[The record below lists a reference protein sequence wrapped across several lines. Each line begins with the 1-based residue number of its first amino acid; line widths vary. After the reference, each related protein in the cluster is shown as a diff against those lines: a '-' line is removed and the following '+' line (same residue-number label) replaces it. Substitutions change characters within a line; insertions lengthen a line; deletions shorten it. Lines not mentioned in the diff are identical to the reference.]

1 VEVGAAIA
9 ESAGAYLVST
19 PAHLRRLAGSP
30 AALHGA
36 VSSCRAV
43 FSSGG
48 PLDARSAR
56 TLAGVLGHAP
66 IEVFG
71 STETGGIAW
80 RQQTEEQPAPW
91 IPFDEVEI
99 ATTDEG
105 RRLHVTSPWIGEPGG
120 VFTMGDTAEIA
131 PDGRFVLGQRADRV
145 VKIGERRLALP
156 EMEARLHEH
165 PFVETAALVPLERRG
180 EERLGAIVVLTDEG
194 GGALAGSGRRALA
207 LALRRWLA
215 AHWDGV
221 LLPRAWRFV
230 DRLPEDAQGKAS
242 MAALGALFR

>member
-1 VEVGAAIA
+1 VGA
-9 ESAGAYLVST
+9 
-19 PAHLRRLAGSP
+19 
-30 AALHGA
+30 
-36 VSSCRAV
+36 CRAV

-56 TLAGVLGHAP
+56 TLAETLGHTP

-80 RQQTEEQPAPW
+80 RQQAPPEPTPW
-91 IPFDEVEI
+91 TPFDEVEV
-99 ATTDEG
+99 ATAAEDE
-105 RRLHVTSPWIGEPGG
+105 RLRVASPWIGEPGG
-120 VFTMGDTAEIA
+120 VFTMGDTADIA
-131 PDGRFVLGQRADRV
+131 PDGRFVLGPRADRV

-165 PFVETAALVPLERRG
+165 PFVAAAAIVPLERRG
-180 EERLGAIVVLTDEG
+180 EARLGAVVVLTDEG
-194 GGALAGSGRRALA
+194 AGALIGSGRRALA
-207 LALRRWLA
+207 LALRRRLA

-230 DRLPEDAQGKAS
+230 DRLPEDAQGKTS
-242 MAALGALFR
+242 SAALGALFR